1 MIIRQTPTDLNNYV
15 LIEDTDV
22 ALRLQ
27 EQEFYPKYMDSKG
40 LYFVKSI
47 DLDVTLNKIKGGL

>member
-1 MIIRQTPTDLNNYV
+1 MIIRDTPIDLSNYV
-15 LIEDTDV
+15 LVEDTDI

-27 EQEFYPKYMDSKG
+27 EQEFYPQYMDSKG

-47 DLDVTLNKIKGGL
+47 DLDVTLNKIKQ